1 MNKEELS
8 EIVIS
13 AYSMYNQILLDVD
26 KKNMMRAWWDI
37 LQDLPYGGVRQAL
50 VDHACISQFMPKP
63 GDLRRRYLD
72 QTSNEGDPPPPLV
85 AWSIVTRLVEDTN
98 AGVTNVTSDVHTCIV
113 QLIAQL
119 GSAVYGLRNATDQ
132 VAFMKT
138 YEQVVSAYQQQK
150 YKIL

>member
-1 MNKEELS
+1 MNKQELE

-13 AYSMYNQILLDVD
+13 AYSMYNQVLLDVD
-26 KKNMMRAWWDI
+26 RKNILRAWWEI
-37 LQDLPYGGVRQAL
+37 LQDLPHDGVKQSL
-50 VDHACISQFMPKP
+50 IDHACISQFMPKA

-72 QTSNEGDPPPPLV
+72 QQSTEGDPPPPLV
-85 AWSIVTRLVEDTN
+85 AWSIVTRTVEDSN
-98 AGVTNVTSDVHTCIV
+98 AGVAADTSDLHPCIV
-113 QLIAQL
+113 QLITQL

-150 YKIL
+150 YKIS